1 MKYPIF
7 LSTRYFTILT
17 QRLAALSMSNKSPL
31 PAMFAYMATGIAAIP
46 RNFADFP
53 LGFVLGAID
62 GQAQNVVRA
71 SITSIVYS
79 TRLIIS

>member
-1 MKYPIF
+1 
-7 LSTRYFTILT
+7 
-17 QRLAALSMSNKSPL
+17 
-31 PAMFAYMATGIAAIP
+31 MFAYMATGIAAIP

-71 SITSIVYS
+71 SIISILFNHAKS
-79 TRLIIS
+79 S